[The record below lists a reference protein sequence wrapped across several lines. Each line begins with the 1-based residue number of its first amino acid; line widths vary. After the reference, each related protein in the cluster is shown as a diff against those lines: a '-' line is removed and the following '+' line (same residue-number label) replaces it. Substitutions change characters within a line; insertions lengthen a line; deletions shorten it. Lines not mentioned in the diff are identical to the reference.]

1 MQHTI
6 EATTSELRKF
16 GVIMGVFI
24 MLFFGLLIPWI
35 WGFSSPTW
43 SWIAAA
49 AFIGLGLVLPV
60 SLKPVFIV
68 WMKLSHVLG
77 WINTRLL
84 LGIVF
89 YCIVMPIGLVMRL
102 FGTDPMH
109 RKFDEKVKSYRV
121 KSKQPSVDHLEKPF

>member
-1 MQHTI
+1 MHETP

-16 GVIMGVFI
+16 GIIMGIFI

-35 WGFSSPTW
+35 WDFSSPSW
-43 SWIAAA
+43 VWIASGT
-49 AFIGLGLVLPV
+49 FIGLGLIVPIT
-60 SLKPVFIV
+60 LKPVFIV
-68 WMKLSHVLG
+68 WMKFAHVIG

-84 LGIVF
+84 LSIVF
-89 YCIVMPIGLVMRL
+89 YLIVMPIGLIMRL

-109 RKFDEKVKSYRV
+109 RKFDEKVTSYRV